1 MSQHIAL
8 LSVYDKA
15 NLLELAKGLQESGV
29 RLLGSGGTAKK
40 IRDAGIPIEDV
51 SDITKAPEML
61 GGRVKTL
68 HPAVHGGKYLSY
80 TLSGILA
87 RSIPSDEADLAAQS
101 ISPISIVV
109 CNLYPFTQTVA
120 KPNCTLPEAIEEIDI
135 GGVTLLRAAA
145 KNHARVSILS
155 DPADYAS
162 FLEAWKNGQ
171 GDVGQGLRSKLALK
185 AFEQTAKY
193 DEAISGYFRE
203 QYASSDLS
211 PEKRVAPVQRMPLR
225 YGANPHQ
232 KPAQAYVE
240 EGDLPFKA
248 LCGSPGY
255 INLLDALNSYALV
268 KELQEALGLPAAA
281 SFKHVSPAGAAVG
294 IELDETEKKVYGVDD
309 LKEPLTPLASAY
321 ARARGADR
329 MSSFGDFVALSAPCD
344 LATARIISREVSDG
358 IIAPGC
364 TPEALDVLRKKK
376 GGKYCVLEMDPKY
389 TPPTVE
395 TKQVY
400 GVSLQ
405 QIRNN
410 AVISPSMFT
419 NLVSTNKDLPKQAIT
434 DLIVATLALK
444 YTQSNSVAYAYRGAT
459 IGIGAGQQSR
469 IHCTRLAGG
478 KADLWWLRFH
488 PRTLALPFKKGVKRA
503 EKANAIDLYVSGEEL
518 EGGEKAQWESL
529 FEEGEKEKLE
539 KLSEEEK
546 KGWAKKLDSVACSS
560 DAFFPF
566 PDNVHRARKSGVRY
580 LAAPSGSVMDAEC
593 IKAAD
598 ESGMVFAHTDVR
610 LFHH

>member
-1 MSQHIAL
+1 MPQHIAL
-8 LSVYDKA
+8 LSVYDKT
-15 NLLELAKGLQESGV
+15 NLLDLAKGLQESGV

-68 HPAVHGGKYLSY
+68 HPAVHGG
-80 TLSGILA
+80 ILA
-87 RSIPSDEADLAAQS
+87 RSIPSDEEDLKAQS

-109 CNLYPFTQTVA
+109 CNLYPFTQTIA
-120 KPNCTLPEAIEEIDI
+120 EPSCTLSDAIEEIDI

-155 DPADYAS
+155 DPVDYDG
-162 FLEAWKNGQ
+162 FLAKWKEGK
-171 GDVGQGLRSKLALK
+171 GDVGEGERAKLALK

-193 DEAISGYFRE
+193 DEAISGYFRA
-203 QYASSDLS
+203 QYASAELS
-211 PEKRVAPVQRMPLR
+211 AEKKFAEVQRMVLR

-232 KPAQAYVE
+232 KPAQAFVG
-240 EGDLPFKA
+240 EGNLPFKA

-268 KELQEALGLPAAA
+268 RELQGALNLPAAA

-294 IELDETEKKVYGVDD
+294 IELDEIEKKVYGVDD
-309 LKEPLTPLASAY
+309 LKEPLTPLAAAY

-358 IIAPGC
+358 IIAPGYS
-364 TPEALDVLRKKK
+364 PEALDVLRKKK
-376 GGKYCVLEMDPKY
+376 SGKYCVLEMDPSY
-389 TPPTVE
+389 DPPSVE

-400 GVSLQ
+400 GIFLQ
-405 QIRNN
+405 QKRND
-410 AVISPSMFT
+410 AKIDSSLFS
-419 NLVSTNKDLPKQAIT
+419 NLVSKNRHLTPEAIT

-444 YTQSNSVAYAYRGAT
+444 YTQSNSVAYAYHGA
-459 IGIGAGQQSR
+459 IVGIGAGQQSR

-478 KADLWWLRFH
+478 KTDLWWLRHH
-488 PRTLALPFKKGVKRA
+488 PRVIDLPFKKGVKRA
-503 EKANAIDLYVSGEEL
+503 DKANAIDLYVSGEEL
-518 EGGEKAQWESL
+518 EGSEKSHWESL
-529 FEEGEKEKLE
+529 FEGRVEDLSAGEKKE
-539 KLSEEEK
+539 
-546 KGWAKKLDSVACSS
+546 WIRKLDGVACSS

-566 PDNVHRARKSGVRY
+566 PDNVYRARKSGVKY
-580 LAAPSGSVMDAEC
+580 LCAPGGSVMDDEC

-598 ESGMVFAHTDVR
+598 ELDMVFAHTELR